1 MHHMLHL
8 VCLVLFLLEFNSFSQ
23 TTTEEFIAQT
33 QHKKQLLTDEVVPE
47 DFQDRTNIT
56 FTFKTNVTQLY

>member
-23 TTTEEFIAQT
+23 TTTKKFIAQT

-56 FTFKTNVTQLY
+56 FTFKANVTQLY